1 MIDSTNGPHGRLAR
15 LGTALAVLFV
25 AAVVTLWF
33 WNTAAVE
40 LFGAPRAGFTD
51 ALAFQLA
58 VLATLAPLWMITH
71 RAGHRAPPRD
81 Q

>member
-1 MIDSTNGPHGRLAR
+1 MIDTSRRPHGPLAR
-15 LGTALAVLFV
+15 LGAVLAALFL
-25 AAVVTLWF
+25 AAVMTLWF

-40 LFGAPRAGFTD
+40 LFAAPRAGFTD

-58 VLATLAPLWMITH
+58 VLATLAPLWLIT
-71 RAGHRAPPRD
+71 RKAGHRVPRD